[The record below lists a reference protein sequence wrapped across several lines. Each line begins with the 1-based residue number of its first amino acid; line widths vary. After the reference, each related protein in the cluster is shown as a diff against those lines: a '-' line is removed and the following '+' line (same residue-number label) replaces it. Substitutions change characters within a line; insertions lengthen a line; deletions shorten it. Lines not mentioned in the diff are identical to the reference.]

1 MPITARTQIC
11 VIIGDPIEHSLSP
24 RMHNAGYQAL
34 GIDDQFVF
42 TAARVDPQNVSD
54 VVRAVRVMGI
64 RGLTCTVPHKVEVMK
79 YLDRIDPVAQ
89 KIGAVNTVVNDN
101 GVLKGYNT
109 DWLGT
114 VIPLEKITSLK
125 GKKVALIGAGGAA
138 RAMAYGV
145 IEKGALLKIYN
156 RTSAKAQELAK
167 ELNCQ
172 ARTLEA
178 LEEVKE
184 ADILINSTTIGMG
197 ELAGQPPVP
206 EEFIQPNQ
214 ICFDAVYSPQ
224 ITKFLQLAQQKGAA
238 TISGLEMLLHQGTA
252 QFSLYTGQEAPEA
265 AMRQSLTEHFG
276 QA

>member
-1 MPITARTQIC
+1 
-11 VIIGDPIEHSLSP
+11 
-24 RMHNAGYQAL
+24 MHNAGYQAL